1 MRGVLAALGAAG
13 LLSGMLVL
21 ADPAAAAGPAAN
33 TGTTTAPAT
42 KTAPVMVVL
51 DASGSMNTADAPGSR
66 IAAAKRAVSTLVDA
80 VPADASVG
88 LEVYGTSTGSSNAEK
103 AAGCRDI
110 KVLLPVAPVDKAA
123 FASKISGIR
132 ASGYTPIGNA
142 LRRAA
147 AALPREGA
155 RSIVLV
161 SDGEDTCAP
170 PQPCEVA
177 KELKKQGVDLT
188 VHTVGFKVNDRARA
202 QLECIAAATGGSY
215 RDATD
220 GSSLQKQLE
229 VQVDR
234 ALRGYAAQ
242 GVPIAGGAV
251 PAAAAPVTPGQYV
264 DTFDRGGPRA
274 SDDGTRKYYVV
285 QLHTG
290 DTPYFSATLIPPAR
304 RTSGSISFLAMNV
317 VMRSLADEF
326 CSVNGSF
333 GINSG
338 VWGKV
343 PAATTVVDPGQ
354 IGGPDSSCLKAGPA
368 LVQVTRRGDAYVE
381 DPLKVELA
389 YRVEPPA
396 DATGLPGPATEQPNA
411 GVLVKGPATPIDSG
425 SSYNDA
431 PLLRTGLYRDSF
443 VSGESRY
450 VKVHLDWGQRLAY
463 SFHFDKLPN
472 LSPAA
477 GVGGWSALF
486 NPVRESVEQVKATS
500 SDSAAFIG
508 AQDQS
513 LSDAT
518 LVPVRYL
525 NREST
530 DSGIH
535 PYSMD
540 GDYFLVLST
549 SFTNVGDP
557 SITVPYTLGIQ
568 VIGAKEPGPV
578 YLSDRGTSGTSGPSA
593 TASATPSSGNTGIG
607 SASSLAHS
615 TAIADEGGVS
625 TPLIVGLIVA
635 AALAC
640 GGGAAWLARR
650 ARH

>member
-1 MRGVLAALGAAG
+1 MSRRLLGALVVAFVATATLLLGLQAG
-13 LLSGMLVL
+13 
-21 ADPAAAAGPAAN
+21 AAVPVS
-33 TGTTTAPAT
+33 

-51 DASGSMNTADAPGSR
+51 DASGSMNTADAPGPR
-66 IAAAKRAVSTLVDA
+66 IAAAKRAVDNLVSA
-80 VPADASVG
+80 VPAGASVG

-123 FASKISGIR
+123 FTDKVAGIR

-147 AALPREGA
+147 AALPREDA

-170 PQPCEVA
+170 PQPCDVA

-202 QLECIAAATGGSY
+202 QLQCIADATGGTY

-220 GSSLQKQLE
+220 GTSLQKQLQL
-229 VQVDR
+229 QVDR

-242 GVPIAGGAV
+242 GVPIAGGTS
-251 PAAAAPVTPGQYV
+251 PADAAPVNPGQYV
-264 DTFDRGGPRA
+264 DTFDRGGPRPA
-274 SDDGTRKYYVV
+274 DDGTRKYYVV

-290 DTPYFSATLIPPAR
+290 DTPYFSVTLIPPAR
-304 RTSGSISFLAMNV
+304 RTSGSIPFLAIDV
-317 VMRSLADEF
+317 VMRSLADDS

-333 GINSG
+333 GVNSG

-343 PAATTVVDPGQ
+343 VASTSVVDPGQ
-354 IGGPDSSCLKAGPA
+354 IGGADSSCLKAGPA

-381 DPLKVELA
+381 DPLKAELS

-396 DATGLPGPATEQPNA
+396 DAAGLPGPATEQANP
-411 GVLVKGPATPIDSG
+411 GVLVRGPATPIDSG

-463 SFHFDKLPN
+463 SYHFDKLPN
-472 LSPAA
+472 LAPAD
-477 GVGGWSALF
+477 GVGGWSALA
-486 NPVRESVEQVKATS
+486 NPVREQLYQVKAMT

-508 AQDQS
+508 SQDAT
-513 LSDAT
+513 LSDAS

-535 PYSMD
+535 PYSID

-568 VIGAKEPGPV
+568 VIGAKERGPV
-578 YLSDRGTSGTSGPSA
+578 YRPVRSTR
-593 TASATPSSGNTGIG
+593 SATPPPSGSSTPRI
-607 SASSLAHS
+607 SATVTPAS
-615 TAIADEGGVS
+615 ADVRSDSGGVGG
-625 TPLIVGLIVA
+625 IWIGGIAVGVLAVA
-635 AALAC
+635 
-640 GGGAAWLARR
+640 GVSWWLVRR
-650 ARH
+650 AGAPRRSA

>member
-1 MRGVLAALGAAG
+1 MSRRSLRCRGLLAG
-13 LLSGMLVL
+13 LLGFGVL
-21 ADPAAAAGPAAN
+21 SAALAAPAAGAPTAAGTAAK
-33 TGTTTAPAT
+33 G
-42 KTAPVMVVL
+42 TAPVMVVL
-51 DASGSMNTADAPGSR
+51 DASGSMNTADAPGPR
-66 IAAAKRAVSTLVDA
+66 IAAAKRAVRGLVDG
-80 VPADASVG
+80 VPAGAHVG
-88 LEVYGTSTGSSNAEK
+88 LEVYGTSTGSSGAEK
-103 AAGCRDI
+103 AAGCREI
-110 KVLLPVAPVDKAA
+110 KVLMPVGPIDPIAFDARVDAIK
-123 FASKISGIR
+123 
-132 ASGYTPIGNA
+132 ASGYTPIGSA

-147 AALPREGA
+147 QSLPKEGA

-170 PQPCEVA
+170 PKPCDVA
-177 KELKKQGVDLT
+177 KELKQQGVDLT
-188 VHTVGFKVNDRARA
+188 VHTVGFKVNPAARA
-202 QLECIAAATGGSY
+202 QLQCIAAATGGSY
-215 RDATD
+215 RDAAD
-220 GSSLQKQLE
+220 GPSLQKQLE

-242 GVPIAGGAV
+242 GVPIAGGAT
-251 PAAAAPVTPGQYV
+251 AADPAPVTPGQYV
-264 DTFDRGGPRA
+264 DTFDRGAPRP

-304 RTSGSISFLAMNV
+304 RTSGSISFLAIDV
-317 VMRSLADEF
+317 VMRSLADDS
-326 CSVNGSF
+326 CSVNGSY
-333 GINSG
+333 GIDSG

-343 PAATTVVDPGQ
+343 SASTSVVDPGQ
-354 IGGPDSSCLKAGPA
+354 IGGADSSCLKAGPA

-396 DATGLPGPATEQPNA
+396 DAAGLPGPATEQAYP
-411 GVLVKGPATPIDSG
+411 GVRVRGPATPIDSG

-463 SFHFDKLPN
+463 SFTFDKLPN
-472 LSPAA
+472 RANA
-477 GVGGWSALF
+477 GGVGGWSALA
-486 NPVRESVEQVKATS
+486 NPVREGVYQVKTIT

-508 AQDQS
+508 SQDAS

-535 PYSMD
+535 PYSID

-557 SITVPYTLGIQ
+557 AITVPYTLGIQ
-568 VIGAKEPGPV
+568 VIGAKERGPV
-578 YLSDRGTSGTSGPSA
+578 YLADRATSQPS
-593 TASATPSSGNTGIG
+593 ASATGAPTSAPTGIG
-607 SASSLAHS
+607 SASSVAHS
-615 TAIADEGGVS
+615 TASADSSVS
-625 TPLIVGLIVA
+625 TPVVVALIAA
-635 AALAC
+635 AALVC
-640 GGGAAWLARR
+640 GGGAAWLTRR